1 MNSDIKVFCI
11 QTHTIRV
18 RVLYMYWLFH
28 ALLLHK
34 GILYDF
40 VSVRHNM
47 KRWNSWIAIMVNIEV
62 QY

>member
-1 MNSDIKVFCI
+1 
-11 QTHTIRV
+11 
-18 RVLYMYWLFH
+18 MYWLFH